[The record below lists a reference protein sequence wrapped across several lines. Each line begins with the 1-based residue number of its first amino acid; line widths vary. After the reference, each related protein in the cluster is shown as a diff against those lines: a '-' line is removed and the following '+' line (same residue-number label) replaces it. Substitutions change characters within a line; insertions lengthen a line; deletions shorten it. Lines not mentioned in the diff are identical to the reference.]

1 MNAWQ
6 TMRLVAVRELVE
18 RARSKAFIFSTI
30 FILLLV
36 VAAIVI
42 PVLADDDEPGELTVA
57 SVTTLEAQVV
67 TQFELASGG
76 DPTLVVEVHQSD
88 EAVQTAVQTGEVDAG
103 ILAGPEV
110 IIASGKPSGSVRLL
124 ATVLGFDRAIADLA
138 ARGISI
144 DDLGP
149 LLGADVPI
157 TPLEPAPDPED
168 EAVGFFGVILLYVTI
183 LTYGQWVVLGVVEE
197 KSSRVVEV
205 VLGAVQPRHLL
216 AGKVAGIGLL
226 GAGQVLVVGLIAL
239 AGAVI
244 GGDSVPI
251 PDAAPTAFMA
261 VLLWFLVGCGSYG
274 VRFAA
279 AGALASRQ
287 EEAGNAALPFTV
299 LLTIGYIVSFSAIED
314 PNLLVRVL
322 SFLPPF
328 SPITMQLR
336 MVNGDAALWEVILAL
351 VLAIGMIYA
360 VIRIG
365 ERFYRGAVLG
375 HGRRLKWRE
384 AWRSA
389 EG

>member
-1 MNAWQ
+1 MSTWQ

-18 RARSKAFIFSTI
+18 RAKSKAFIFSTL

-42 PVLADDDEPGELTVA
+42 PALADDDQPGELSVA
-57 SVTTLEAQVV
+57 STETIDSGLIA
-67 TQFELASGG
+67 QFELATDG
-76 DPTLVVEVHQSD
+76 DPTLVVESRGSD
-88 EAVQTAVQTGEVDAG
+88 AEVRAAVQADEVDAG
-103 ILAGPEV
+103 ILSGPE
-110 IIASGKPSGSVRLL
+110 IIIPSGNPSGSVRLL
-124 ATVLGFDRAIADLA
+124 ATVIGFEQAMADLA
-138 ARGISI
+138 QRGISI
-144 DDLGP
+144 EDISP
-149 LLGADVPI
+149 LLGAEIPI

-168 EAVGFFGVILLYVTI
+168 EVLGFFGVILLYVTI
-183 LTYGQWVVLGVVEE
+183 LTYGQWVVLGVIEE

-226 GAGQVLVVGLIAL
+226 GAAQVLVVGLIAL
-239 AGAVI
+239 AAAVV

-251 PDAAPTAFMA
+251 PDAAPTAFLA
-261 VLLWFLVGCGSYG
+261 VLLWYLVGFGIYG
-274 VRFAA
+274 VMFAA
-279 AGALASRQ
+279 AGSLASRQ
-287 EEAGNAALPFTV
+287 EEAGNAALPFTL

-314 PNLLVRVL
+314 PNLVVRVL

-351 VLAIGMIYA
+351 ALAIGMIYA

-375 HGRRLKWRE
+375 HGRKLKWRE